1 MYSVLP
7 ALTSLLFLGCGA
19 FLISTRGLNRA
30 TRAFA
35 LACALTSFWQ
45 FSWALLFQMRDPQF
59 ALLTAKLG
67 YLAILFLPTALY
79 QFFIEMS
86 TNDDERRTL
95 HLSYGLAAV
104 LAFLLMSGDGV
115 VAGVYTYFFGFY
127 PQAGP
132 LHSLHLLQTA
142 MLTLRALHLLYRRQR
157 IAVSIERERLLYR
170 LASLVLFAG
179 AAVDYLDNY
188 GIEFYP
194 PGVLFIALSLGLMM
208 RAVSRPDLSADPAM
222 LAASIAHEMR
232 TPLLAIR
239 AQARALGRHLPE
251 LVVGYQA
258 PGAGRRRAGALA
270 TQQLDYLGQL
280 ARQIETEVTRA
291 NFVADM
297 MLASAGSAAP
307 ERHRFA
313 PHSMRKCVDEALAR
327 YPFDGA
333 TRAKVTLR
341 APCDFLFHGCD
352 ISLVYVFYNL
362 LKNALHGIAASGRGD
377 IVIAFER
384 GEHCNRVLITDTGP
398 GIAKHVLPHVF
409 DPLYTTRQ
417 ASGGSGMG
425 LAFCLRVLDAFD
437 AKICC
442 ESQEGRHTTFAL
454 EFPALRE
461 APAPPQIA

>member
-7 ALTSLLFLGCGA
+7 ALTALLFLGCGA
-19 FLISTRGLNRA
+19 FLIATRGLNRV

-45 FSWALLFQMRDPQF
+45 CSWALLFQMRDPQF

-67 YLAILFLPTALY
+67 YLAIVFLPTALY
-79 QFFIEMS
+79 QFFIELS
-86 TNDDERRTL
+86 TDDDERRTL
-95 HLSYGLAAV
+95 DLSYGLAAV

-115 VAGVYTYFFGFY
+115 VAGVHTYFFGFY

-132 LHSLHLLQTA
+132 LHALHLLQTA
-142 MLTLRALHLLYRRQR
+142 ILTLRALHLLQLRQR
-157 IAVSIERERLLYR
+157 IAVSIERERLRYR
-170 LASLVLFAG
+170 LASLVLFAC
-179 AAVDYLDNY
+179 AAIDYLDNY
-188 GIEFYP
+188 GIGFYP

-208 RAVSRPDLSADPAM
+208 RAVSQCDLSADPGM
-222 LAASIAHEMR
+222 LAAAIAHEMR

-251 LVVGYQA
+251 LVGAYQA
-258 PGAGRRRAGALA
+258 TGAERPLAGALA
-270 TQQLDYLGQL
+270 AQQLDHLGQL

-291 NFVADM
+291 NFIADM
-297 MLASAGSAAP
+297 MLASAGNAAL

-313 PHSMRKCVDEALAR
+313 PHSMRKCVDEALLR
-327 YPFDGA
+327 YPFDPV

-341 APCDFLFHGCD
+341 ASCDFPFHGCD
-352 ISLVYVFYNL
+352 IALVYVFYNL
-362 LKNALHGIAASGRGD
+362 LKNALHGIAAAGRGE

-384 GEHCNRVLITDTGP
+384 DLDCNRVLITDTGP

-425 LAFCLRVLDAFD
+425 LAFCLRVLSAFD

-442 ESQEGRHTTFAL
+442 QSQEGRHTTFVL
-454 EFPALRE
+454 EFPKVRE
-461 APAPPQIA
+461 AQALPCIA

>member
-1 MYSVLP
+1 MYSILP
-7 ALTSLLFLGCGA
+7 ALTALLFLGCGA
-19 FLISTRGLNRA
+19 FLIVTRGLNRL
-30 TRAFA
+30 TQAFA
-35 LACALTSFWQ
+35 LVCVLTSFWQ
-45 FSWALLFQMRDPQF
+45 FSWALLFQLREQQL
-59 ALLTAKLG
+59 ALLLAKLG

-79 QFFIEMS
+79 QFIIELS
-86 TNDDERRTL
+86 TGDDERGTL

-115 VAGVYTYFFGFY
+115 IDGVTGYFFGFY
-127 PQAGP
+127 PHAGR
-132 LHSLHLLQTA
+132 LHFLHMLQTA
-142 MLTLRALHLLYRRQR
+142 MLTLRALHLLHLRQR
-157 IAVSIERERLLYR
+157 IAVSIERERLHYR
-170 LASLVLFAG
+170 LASLVLFAC
-179 AAVDYLDNY
+179 AAVDYLANY

-194 PGVLFIALSLGLMM
+194 PGVLFIALSLGWMM
-208 RAVSRPDLSADPAM
+208 RAVSQPDLSTDPAM

-251 LVVGYQA
+251 LVGGYRQG
-258 PGAGRRRAGALA
+258 GAAMPARALGA
-270 TQQLDYLGQL
+270 QQLEHLGQL

-297 MLASAGSAAP
+297 MLASAGSAAL

-313 PHSMRKCVDEALAR
+313 PHSMRKCVEEALLR
-327 YPFDGA
+327 YPFDPA

-341 APCDFLFHGCD
+341 APCDFQFYGCD
-352 ISLVYVFYNL
+352 VSLVYVFYNL
-362 LKNALHGIAASGRGD
+362 LKNALHGIAAAGHGE
-377 IVIAFER
+377 IVIAFQR
-384 GEHCNRVLITDTGP
+384 DQDCNRVLVTDTGA

-425 LAFCLRVLDAFD
+425 LAFCLRVLNAFD

-442 ESQEGRHTTFAL
+442 ESQEGRHTTFRL
-454 EFPALRE
+454 EFPKMADERAL
-461 APAPPQIA
+461 PCIA